1 LKLRVF
7 FYFSLWYYN
16 YIMSEFIEEH
26 WVWALIIPVGIII
39 AVLLISNTAIEFT
52 NGILPLVYKVLFI
65 LSPILIP
72 LVLIYVAIRLYVR
85 SIQLKY
91 ISKLKSFLF
100 EIKIPK
106 DIQKSPLAMEIIF
119 AAMQASGAATYT
131 EAYLDG
137 KVRGWFSLEL
147 ASIEGQIHFYIWSS
161 EPKFK
166 KILEAQIYAQYPT
179 VEIYEVPP
187 EKDYVRLFDFNP
199 LKHIIWGLQ
208 FKLMKPDIYP
218 IKTYVDYA
226 MDKDQKDE
234 YRIDPMT
241 AVLEFLGSAG
251 KGNQIWMQILIKMHG
266 KEDMKDHRLRER
278 PNWEAAAKA
287 EIEKIRKEA
296 TPDTGG
302 DFPGFPNPTKGQIET
317 INAIERSLS
326 KMSFDTMI
334 RGFYLSEKEKFNPA
348 YISGYIGAMRQYN
361 SLTLNGL
368 KMKVWTDVSEN
379 YKDWSTLFPFLK
391 PLIVKRKAKLTGL
404 MFDAYRLRSFFY
416 PPYQNYLQNP
426 FILNTEE
433 LATIYHFPGNV
444 SATPTLT
451 KIASKKS
458 EPPANLPIKK

>member
-1 LKLRVF
+1 MFLELLIKFNTEILPLIYKILFVI
-7 FYFSLWYYN
+7 SPIVLP
-16 YIMSEFIEEH
+16 FI
-26 WVWALIIPVGIII
+26 LIYI
-39 AVLLISNTAIEFT
+39 AVL
-52 NGILPLVYKVLFI
+52 
-65 LSPILIP
+65 
-72 LVLIYVAIRLYVR
+72 LYVR

-106 DIQKSPLAMEIIF
+106 DIVKSPLAMEIIF
-119 AAMQASGAATYT
+119 GAMQASGAATYT
-131 EAYLDG
+131 EAYIDG

-187 EKDYVRLFDFNP
+187 EKDYVRQFNYNP

-208 FKLMKPDIYP
+208 FKLMKDDVYP

-241 AVLEFLGSAG
+241 AVLEYLGSAT
-251 KGNQIWMQILIKMHG
+251 KGQQIWMQILVKMHAPEG
-266 KEDMKDHRLRER
+266 LKEHRLHEK
-278 PNWEAAAKA
+278 PNWKEAAEE
-287 EIEKIRKEA
+287 EIKKIREEA
-296 TPDTGG
+296 TVDRGG
-302 DFPGFPNPTKGQIET
+302 EFPGFPNPTKGQIET
-317 INAIERSLS
+317 INAIERSYG
-326 KMSFDTMI
+326 KMAFYTMI
-334 RGFYLSEKEKFNPA
+334 RGFYLAEKEVFNPA

-361 SLTLNGL
+361 SNTLNGL
-368 KMKVWTDVSEN
+368 KMKIWTDVSDN
-379 YKDWSTLFPFLK
+379 FKDWATLFPFLK
-391 PLIVKRKAKLTGL
+391 PIIARKKEKKTVE
-404 MFDAYRLRSFFY
+404 MYNAYRLRSFFY
-416 PPYQNYLQNP
+416 PPYQHYKQDP

-433 LATIYHFPGNV
+433 LATIFHFPGNV

-458 EPPANLPIKK
+458 EPPANLPIKN

>member
-1 LKLRVF
+1 MLL
-7 FYFSLWYYN
+7 
-16 YIMSEFIEEH
+16 EF
-26 WVWALIIPVGIII
+26 LYKF
-39 AVLLISNTAIEFT
+39 NTE
-52 NGILPLVYKVLFI
+52 ILPLTYKILFLI
-65 LSPILIP
+65 SPIVVPII
-72 LVLIYVAIRLYVR
+72 LIYVFVLLWVRYV
-85 SIQLKY
+85 QLKY

-106 DIQKSPLAMEIIF
+106 DIQKSPLAMEIVL

-147 ASIEGQIHFYIWSS
+147 VSIEGQIHFYIWSS

-179 VEIYEVPP
+179 VEIYEIPP
-187 EKDYVRLFDFNP
+187 EKDYTKLFSFDEA
-199 LKHIIWGLQ
+199 KHIIWGLQ
-208 FKLMKPDIYP
+208 FKLMKPDVYP

-251 KGNQIWMQILIKMHG
+251 KGNQIWMQILIKMNSSG
-266 KEDMKDHRLRER
+266 EGLKDHRLREK
-278 PNWEAAAKA
+278 PDWKKIAEK
-287 EIEKIRKEA
+287 EIEAIREKA
-296 TPDTGG
+296 TPEPKG

-326 KMSFDTMI
+326 KISFDTMI
-334 RGFYLSEKEKFNPA
+334 RGFYLANKENFNPA

-361 SLTLNGL
+361 SLSLNGL
-368 KMKVWTDVSEN
+368 KMKAWTDVSDN
-379 YKDWSTLFPFLK
+379 YKDWSTIFPFLK
-391 PLIVKRKAKLTGL
+391 PLIARRKMKLTKE
-404 MFDAYRLRSFFY
+404 MYNAYRLRSFFY
-416 PPYQNYLQNP
+416 PPYQNYKQNP
-426 FILNTEE
+426 FVLNTEE

-444 SATPTLT
+444 SATPTLP

>member
-1 LKLRVF
+1 
-7 FYFSLWYYN
+7 
-16 YIMSEFIEEH
+16 M
-26 WVWALIIPVGIII
+26 
-39 AVLLISNTAIEFT
+39 LLELLFKFDTE
-52 NGILPLVYKVLFI
+52 ILPLIYKILFLI
-65 LSPILIP
+65 SPVVIPIILIYISI
-72 LVLIYVAIRLYVR
+72 LLYVR
-85 SIQLKY
+85 YVQMKY

-119 AAMQASGAATYT
+119 GAMQAGGAATYT

-137 KVRGWFSLEL
+137 KVKGWFSLEL
-147 ASIEGQIHFYIWSS
+147 VSIEGQIHFYIWSS

-179 VEIYEVPP
+179 VEVHEVKP
-187 EKDYVRLFDFNP
+187 EDDYVRHFNYDSA
-199 LKHIIWGLQ
+199 KHIIWGLQ
-208 FKLMKPDIYP
+208 FKLTKPDIYP

-241 AVLEFLGSAG
+241 AVLEYLGSAG
-251 KGNQIWMQILIKMHG
+251 KGQQIWMQIMIKKHS
-266 KEDMKDHRLRER
+266 KEGITDHRIKEK
-278 PNWEAAAKA
+278 PSWEKEAEKEIKDIKAKA
-287 EIEKIRKEA
+287 
-296 TPDTGG
+296 TPESKG
-302 DFPGFPNPTKGQIET
+302 DFPGFPNMTKGQTET
-317 INAIERSLS
+317 IAAIERGVG
-326 KMSFDTMI
+326 KMAFDTMI
-334 RGFYLSEKEKFNPA
+334 RGFYLANKDSFNPA
-348 YISGYIGAMRQYN
+348 YISGIIGSMSQYN

-368 KMKVWTDVSEN
+368 RIAKYTDTTDEMKDL
-379 YKDWSTLFPFLK
+379 STIFPFLK
-391 PLIVKRKAKLTGL
+391 KVNAKKKEKLTRE
-404 MFDAYRLRSFFY
+404 MYNAYRLRSFFY
-416 PPYQNYLQNP
+416 PPYQNYRQNP